1 MADSGEMESG
11 GGDRSLSPSYPE
23 RIEKIQYK
31 LFVLSIFKLRYD
43 AKYQSIPLNFAC
55 LHKYI

>member
-11 GGDRSLSPSYPE
+11 GGGRSLSPSYPE